1 MKYDAKII
9 ITAETAFGDVTD
21 YYYQDEIEF
30 VFALMKK
37 YVAAS
42 IKFTVKGV

>member
-1 MKYDAKII
+1 MKQDAQ
-9 ITAETAFGDVTD
+9 ITIVAHTAFGDVTD
-21 YYYQDEIEF
+21 YYYSDELEF
-30 VFALMKK
+30 VFALIKK